1 MVIHANFP
9 TSTASST
16 IQTAWQNNTGTRPA
30 GFHSTIISLILAEV
44 GSTRNRAVD
53 RCGQAEALDQSNG
66 TAGREECIGGHPLW
80 AESALKAVKGWRFE
94 AADKES
100 TTRVE
105 LKSKTDQRITFSLF
119 ASPRHAGFD
128 VPCIHDAFA

>member
-1 MVIHANFP
+1 MIIHANFP

-16 IQTAWQNNTGTRPA
+16 IQTAWQKHTGTRPA

-53 RCGQAEALDQSNG
+53 QCGPAEALDQSQMAPYVGKN
-66 TAGREECIGGHPLW
+66 TLAAILCGRRPP
-80 AESALKAVKGWRFE
+80 LKAGKGWRFE

-100 TTRVE
+100 TTMVE

-128 VPCIHDAFA
+128 VPC